1 MNDRQERQSFSS
13 LPRPQKIAVILLS
26 LVACGI
32 IGVWI
37 WQFENRINSPFRLS
51 PEDKILAEEAAKK
64 KAEEETI
71 NRTKDTDKDGLS
83 DYDEINI
90 YGTSPYLEDT
100 DGDNISDFDEVRIGK
115 DPLCAEG
122 SDCSLFTSDKT
133 DNLGDATEEVSQN
146 PAEKVEDDLLIKA
159 LSGDGNAETMRQILL
174 QAGASKEEVDLISDE
189 DLMNMYM
196 EILSVQN
203 PAATFTATTSSQ

>member
-71 NRTKDTDKDGLS
+71 NRTKDTDKDGLT
-83 DYDEINI
+83 DYDETNI
-90 YGTSPYLEDT
+90 YGTSPYLEDS
-100 DGDNISDFDEVRIGK
+100 DGDNISDFDEVRIGS

>member
-26 LVACGI
+26 IVACGV

-51 PEDKILAEEAAKK
+51 PEDKILAEEAARK
-64 KAEEETI
+64 KAEENTVD
-71 NRTKDTDKDGLS
+71 RSTDTDRDGLF
-83 DYDEINI
+83 DYDEINV

-100 DGDNISDFDEVRIGK
+100 DGDGISDFDEVRTNK

-122 SDCSLFTSDKT
+122 ADCSLFIGNQS
-133 DNLGDATEEVSQN
+133 NNFGDDAEEMPKN

-159 LSGDGNAETMRQILL
+159 LSGDGDAETMRQILL
-174 QAGASKEEVDLISDE
+174 QAGASKEQVELISDE
-189 DLMNMYM
+189 DLMNMYI

-203 PAATFTATTSSQ
+203 PEATFTATTSSQ

>member
-64 KAEEETI
+64 KTEEETI
-71 NRTKDTDKDGLS
+71 NRTKDTDKDGLT
-83 DYDEINI
+83 DYDETNI

-100 DGDNISDFDEVRIGK
+100 DGDNISDFDEVRIGS

-133 DNLGDATEEVSQN
+133 DNLGDAAEEVSQN

>member
-71 NRTKDTDKDGLS
+71 NRTKDTDKDGLT
-83 DYDEINI
+83 DYDETNI

-100 DGDNISDFDEVRIGK
+100 DGDNISDFDEVRIGS

>member
-122 SDCSLFTSDKT
+122 SDCSLFASDKT
-133 DNLGDATEEVSQN
+133 ENLGDTTEEVSQN

>member
-122 SDCSLFTSDKT
+122 SDCSLFTGDKT

>member
-71 NRTKDTDKDGLS
+71 NRTKDTDNDGLT
-83 DYDEINI
+83 DYDETNI

-100 DGDNISDFDEVRIGK
+100 DGDNISDFDEVRIGS